1 MPKNK
6 IQFQPGLS
14 LQSFQ
19 QKYGSEDLC
28 RKQLFHRKWPSGY
41 TCPKCGHDRFYLL
54 SCRSLYQC
62 RNCHHQCSLTSGTIF
77 AASKLPLTIWFLAIF
92 LLTQAKE
99 GMSALS
105 LGRFLGVSANGALR
119 MKHKLQQVMKN
130 ADDNLQLIGLVE
142 LDDVYWG
149 GKRPGGKRGRGAGG
163 KTSFLAGIAR
173 NEEGHPIHMRM
184 SRVGS
189 FTSSEIN
196 RWSEKH
202 IHKDSLVVT
211 DGFSAFKG
219 LWLAGFEHDSVVM
232 SERYKNPDNKVFL
245 WANTM
250 IGNVKRAING
260 TYHAISQKH
269 LPRYLA
275 KFCFRFNNRF
285 QLECMVGALI
295 NFAAQTKPI
304 PQHQLKLA
312 EDWW

>member
-41 TCPKCGHDRFYLL
+41 TCPKCGDDRFYLL

-92 LLTQAKE
+92 LLTQTKE

-211 DGFSAFKG
+211 DVLAPLKDFG
-219 LWLAGFEHDSVVM
+219 LRALS
-232 SERYKNPDNKVFL
+232 
-245 WANTM
+245 M
-250 IGNVKRAING
+250 I
-260 TYHAISQKH
+260 
-269 LPRYLA
+269 LL
-275 KFCFRFNNRF
+275 
-285 QLECMVGALI
+285 
-295 NFAAQTKPI
+295 
-304 PQHQLKLA
+304 
-312 EDWW
+312 